1 MNPLYKHRHTLQC
14 NTYIHNNY
22 TSLDILYKENGSNV
36 DPICFSKNK
45 QTKKRKRKNFPHF
58 WTFEVVEN
66 FGWETRLNINN
77 FLVSKKYTIFK
88 VDNAE
93 NVLHAKRSLKRLEPY
108 ENRTSFLM
116 NLKLLLYLKRT
127 SWNHKND
134 QNTMKASKLR
144 NTSKFCK

>member
-1 MNPLYKHRHTLQC
+1 MKILILNNIALRKSHTKYKYLYLYAVQYIYTNYLLIKLNPLYKHRHTLQC
-14 NTYIHNNY
+14 NTYIHNDY

-77 FLVSKKYTIFK
+77 FLVIKKYTIFK

-93 NVLHAKRSLKRLEPY
+93 NVLHAKRSLKRLEP
-108 ENRTSFLM
+108 
-116 NLKLLLYLKRT
+116 
-127 SWNHKND
+127 
-134 QNTMKASKLR
+134 
-144 NTSKFCK
+144 